1 MNTRTAVTLG
11 LVLLTHTFANGA
23 DLLTNGSFES
33 GATGWTLA
41 GGAPRYQQVGTA
53 YAGTNALRVFNRANF
68 TNAPQQ
74 DVTVALAAVPNGG
87 TWTTRFAV
95 QVAAPT
101 TVRAWLRVV
110 VDNAGVIATNRLL
123 LAERVVRATNQWER
137 ITGTQT
143 FGWTGAVSNALFYVE
158 CGMKQEPTGKAY
170 PDAIFDDFAIRLDA
184 DGDGLW
190 DQEEV
195 PVLQGGLG
203 TSPSLADTDGDALP
217 DGWEFYSGTNPLV
230 ADATAD
236 PDGDGFTNWQE
247 FRTATSA
254 TNALS
259 FPGQPTHASL
269 TTNATAVLKYLAKL
283 PYAASNRFIPGQHLT
298 DTAKEWTNH
307 VVRLQQ
313 VTGRWPGL
321 VSFTAESS
329 VTNTPV
335 QTAGIIPYAFE
346 TWTNGGLVLIKW
358 APWNPWSGKFGAAS
372 VPTLIDIPELLNPAP
387 ALTTNQVA
395 RSNYL
400 AWRQSIGDDLTTL
413 RDAGMPV
420 LWRPFAEMNGTWF
433 WWGNLPRDHYHA
445 LWRDLH
451 GYFTQTRG
459 LTNLLWVF
467 EPDQTVHLVGGSTS
481 SGTPIDY
488 YYPGDDVVDV
498 VGHNFYDDDWA
509 LPYRSDEIWSRS
521 GKIFAVPQAG
531 PSHQKRD
538 GSFDNLTYLNGI
550 TNTIARCAFIAVWN
564 NIAAGTNLQLI
575 AIADNLNASNLLAH
589 PLAITRDEVNWQAE
603 LPVVA
608 PPPPPALPTAELLAN
623 GGFESALTGWVNY
636 GPLATVRTVVTP
648 GRTGGGALSVSNR
661 TGATNGLAQNVLAG
675 LLANGS
681 GQRYVTRAW
690 LKSDLPT
697 SVRVRLLLTDAAGA
711 KSRFLLAER
720 QLREMQTN
728 QWSFIEGLQ
737 TVTWTS
743 APTNALLYFETGQL
757 VENVFPTYL
766 LDDVSLQPD
775 TDGDRLANA
784 EELVLGTNPLLAD
797 TDGDGIPDGWETR
810 HGFNPLSAADAS
822 WDRDGDGFTNAQEY
836 WAATDPT
843 LRASFPGKA
852 STTNATDAARQILLR
867 LAVAPS
873 QPTNRCFSGQ
883 TLTGGNVGVPTEYTN
898 FFLNL
903 AQQTGHTPAVMQL
916 TYEVPPTNLQ
926 ATVMNP
932 FAISHW
938 QAGGLVLVHYAPPN
952 PVSNGHPGDTTNVVN
967 LTTLFTPGT
976 ATHTNWMRSLDR
988 CADGLQQLRDAG
1000 VVVMFTILH
1009 ENNGSWLWWHKR
1021 PRADYVALYRGVHD
1035 YFTRVRGLNNLL
1047 WIFHP
1052 SEATHDLLP
1061 MDYYYPGDEV
1071 VDLIGPSV
1079 YSTTFQF
1086 PFSMDELFRA
1096 YPKAFGLTE
1105 ASAAVAS
1112 TNAWDLT
1119 ILTTNLA
1126 TTLPRAAYF
1135 CAWSSFKVGAG
1146 PLVRY
1151 SLVDHT
1157 NVTTLLNAP
1166 HIANRAAVDWPTY
1179 LPMNL
1184 SLRRQGNVLTV
1195 DWAGGALDYST
1206 NLVHWTAVT
1215 NAAQSWQPA
1224 PDNGV
1229 NVFRVRRER

>member
-1 MNTRTAVTLG
+1 MNTRTWLALG
-11 LVLLTHTFANGA
+11 LVGFTHTFAIAA

-33 GATGWTLA
+33 AVTGWTLA
-41 GGAPRYQQVGTA
+41 GGAPRYQQVSTA

-74 DVTVALAAVPNGG
+74 TVTTALAGVTNGG

-101 TVRAWLRVV
+101 TVRAWVRITSDNGGVV
-110 VDNAGVIATNRLL
+110 VTNRLL
-123 LAERVVRATNQWER
+123 LAERVVRSTNVWER
-137 ITGTQT
+137 VSGTKVIA
-143 FGWTGAVSNALFYVE
+143 WPGALVDALFYVE
-158 CGMKQEPTGKAY
+158 CGMKQEAAGKAY
-170 PDAIFDDFAIRLDA
+170 PDAIFDDFAIRPDA

-190 DQEEV
+190 DEEEV
-195 PVLQGGLG
+195 PVAQGGFG
-203 TSPSLADTDGDALP
+203 TSPTNADTDGDGLP
-217 DGWEFYSGTNPLV
+217 DGWEVFSGTNPLV

-236 PDGDGFTNWQE
+236 PDNDGFTNWQE

-259 FPGQPTHASL
+259 FPGKPTHAAL

-283 PYAASNRFIPGQHLT
+283 PLATTNRVLVGQHLT
-298 DTAKEWTNH
+298 DTATEWTNL

-313 VTGRWPGL
+313 RTGQWPGL
-321 VSFTAESS
+321 VSFTAEST
-329 VTNTPV
+329 VTNVPV
-335 QTAGIIPYAFE
+335 QTAGVLPYALE

-387 ALTTNQVA
+387 ALATNQVA

-400 AWRQSIGDDLTTL
+400 AWRQTIGDSLTTL
-413 RDAGMPV
+413 RDAGAPV

-433 WWGNLPRDHYHA
+433 WWGNLQRDHYIS

-467 EPDQTVHLVGGSTS
+467 EPDQTVHLVNGTTS

-509 LPYRSDEIWSRS
+509 LPFRSDEIWSRS

-531 PSHQKRD
+531 PSQQKRD
-538 GSFDNLTYLNGI
+538 GTFDNLTYLNGV
-550 TNTIARCAFIAVWN
+550 TNTISRCAFFVPWN
-564 NIAAGTNLQLI
+564 NITAGTNTQFI
-575 AIADNLNASNLLAH
+575 AIVDNVNASNLMAH
-589 PLAITRDEVNWQAE
+589 PLVVTRGEVNWQAE
-603 LPVVA
+603 LPA
-608 PPPPPALPTAELLAN
+608 LPPPPPPVLPTNELVAN
-623 GGFESALTGWVNY
+623 GGFESALTGWMNY
-636 GPLATVRTVVTP
+636 GPLATVRTVVSP
-648 GRTGGGALSVSNR
+648 GHSGGSALSVTNR
-661 TGATNGLAQNVLAG
+661 NGATNGLAQNVLAA

-697 SVRVRLLLTDAAGA
+697 SVRVRLVLTEPGGVT
-711 KSRFLLAER
+711 SRFLLAER
-720 QLREMQTN
+720 QLREAQTN
-728 QWSFIEGLQ
+728 QWSFIEGVQ
-737 TVTWTS
+737 TVTWNST
-743 APTNALLYFETGQL
+743 PTNALLYFETGQL
-757 VENVFPTYL
+757 VENVFPPYL

-775 TDGDRLANA
+775 NDGDRLSNA
-784 EELVLGTNPLLAD
+784 EELALGTNPNLAD
-797 TDGDGIPDGWETR
+797 TDGDGIPDGWEIR
-810 HGFNPLSAADAS
+810 HGLDPLAAADGA
-822 WDRDGDGFTNAQEY
+822 WDRDGDGYTNLQEY

-843 LRASFPGKA
+843 MRASFPGKA
-852 STTNATDAARQILLR
+852 SVTNATDAVRQVLLR
-867 LAVAPS
+867 LALAPS

-883 TLTGGNVGVPTEYTN
+883 TLSGGYLGVQGEYTN

-903 AQQTGHTPAVMQL
+903 AQQTGHTPAVMQV
-916 TYEVPPTNLQ
+916 TYEAPPTNLQ
-926 ATVMNP
+926 AAAMNP
-932 FAISHW
+932 LAISHW

-952 PVSNGHPGDTTNVVN
+952 PVSKGHPGDLTNVVN
-967 LTTLFTPGT
+967 LATLFTPGT
-976 ATHTNWMRSLDR
+976 ATYTNWMRSLDL

-1000 VVVMFTILH
+1000 VVVLFTILH

-1021 PRADYVALYRGVHD
+1021 PRADYIALYRGVHD
-1035 YFTRVRGLNNLL
+1035 YFTNVRGLNNLL

-1071 VDLIGPSV
+1071 VDVVGPSV
-1079 YSTTFQF
+1079 YNSTFQF
-1086 PFSMDELFRA
+1086 RFPMDDLFRA

-1105 ASAAVAS
+1105 ANANIN
-1112 TNAWDLT
+1112 TNAWDLN
-1119 ILTTNLA
+1119 ILATNLA
-1126 TTLPRAAYF
+1126 VTLPRAAYF
-1135 CAWSSFKVGAG
+1135 CAWSSFKNGAA
-1146 PLVRY
+1146 PLTRY
-1151 SLVDHT
+1151 SLVDNT
-1157 NVTTLLNAP
+1157 NVTALLNAP
-1166 HIANRAAVDWPTY
+1166 HIANRAAVDWATY
-1179 LPMNL
+1179 LPVQLN
-1184 SLRRQGNVLTV
+1184 LRRQGLGLTV
-1195 DWAGGALDYST
+1195 DWAGGALDYSS

-1215 NAAQSWQPA
+1215 NATQSWTPN
-1224 PDNGV
+1224 PGDSSG
-1229 NVFRVRRER
+1229 VFRVRRER

>member
-1 MNTRTAVTLG
+1 MNTRTWLALG
-11 LVLLTHTFANGA
+11 LVGFTHTCALAA

-33 GATGWTLA
+33 AVTGWSLA
-41 GGAPRYQQVGTA
+41 GGAPRFQQVSTA
-53 YAGTNALRVFNRANF
+53 YAGTNALRVFNRSNF

-74 DVTVALAAVPNGG
+74 TVTTALATATNGG

-101 TVRAWLRVV
+101 NLRVWLRLTT
-110 VDNAGVIATNRLL
+110 DNSGVLATNRLL
-123 LAERVVRATNQWER
+123 LGERVVRTTNQWEQVS
-137 ITGTQT
+137 GTKVIA
-143 FGWTGAVSNALFYVE
+143 WPGALLDALFYVE
-158 CGMKQEPTGKAY
+158 CGMKQEATGKAY
-170 PDAIFDDFAIRLDA
+170 PDAIFDDFAIRPDT

-190 DQEEV
+190 DEEEV
-195 PVLQGGLG
+195 PVAQGGFG
-203 TSPSLADTDGDALP
+203 TSPTNADTDGDGLP
-217 DGWEFYSGTNPLV
+217 DGWEVSSGTNPLV

-236 PDGDGFTNWQE
+236 SDNDGFTNWQE
-247 FRTATSA
+247 YRTSTSA

-259 FPGQPTHASL
+259 FPGKPTHAAL

-283 PYAASNRFIPGQHLT
+283 PLGTTNRVLVGQHLT
-298 DTAKEWTNH
+298 DTGPEWTNL

-313 VTGRWPGL
+313 QTGRWPGL
-321 VSFTAESS
+321 VSFTAESP

-335 QTAGIIPYAFE
+335 QTAGILPYALE
-346 TWTNGGLVLIKW
+346 TWTNGGLVLVKW

-387 ALTTNQVA
+387 ALATNQVA
-395 RSNYL
+395 RSNFL
-400 AWRQSIGDDLTTL
+400 AWRQAIGDSLTTL
-413 RDAGMPV
+413 RDAGVPV

-433 WWGNLPRDHYHA
+433 WWGNLQRDHYIS

-467 EPDQTVHLVGGSTS
+467 EPDQTVHLVAGTTS

-509 LPYRSDEIWSRS
+509 LPFRSDLIWERY

-531 PSHQKRD
+531 PGLQLRD
-538 GSFDNLTYLNGI
+538 GSFDNLTYLNGV
-550 TNTIARCAFIAVWN
+550 TNTISRCAFFVPWN
-564 NIAAGTNLQLI
+564 NITAGTNTNYL
-575 AIADNLNASNLLAH
+575 AVVDNVNASNLLAH
-589 PLAITRDEVNWQAE
+589 PLVVTRGEVNWQAE
-603 LPVVA
+603 LPSL
-608 PPPPPALPTAELLAN
+608 PPPPPPVLPTNELVAN
-623 GGFESALTGWVNY
+623 GSFESTLTGWVNY
-636 GPLATVRTVVTP
+636 GPPATVRTVVAP
-648 GRTGGGALSVSNR
+648 GHSSGSALSVSNR
-661 TGATNGLAQNVLAG
+661 NGATNGLAQNVLAA

-697 SVRVRLLLTDAAGA
+697 SVRVRLVLTEPGGVT
-711 KSRFLLAER
+711 SRFLLAER
-720 QLREMQTN
+720 QLREAQTN
-728 QWSFIEGLQ
+728 QWSFIEGVQ
-737 TVTWTS
+737 TVTWNST
-743 APTNALLYFETGQL
+743 PTNALLYFETGQL
-757 VENVFPTYL
+757 VENVFPAYQ
-766 LDDVSLQPD
+766 LDEVSLQPD
-775 TDGDRLANA
+775 NDGDRLSNA
-784 EELVLGTNPLLAD
+784 EELALGTNPNLAD
-797 TDGDGIPDGWETR
+797 TDGDGIPDGWENR
-810 HGFNPLSAADAS
+810 HGLDPFAAADGA
-822 WDRDGDGFTNAQEY
+822 WDRDGDGYTNLQEY

-843 LRASFPGKA
+843 QRTSFPAKA
-852 STTNATDAARQILLR
+852 SVTNATDAARQVLLR
-867 LAVAPS
+867 LALAPS

-883 TLTGGNVGVPTEYTN
+883 TITGGYGGVQAEYTN

-926 ATVMNP
+926 FAALNP
-932 FAISHW
+932 LGISHW

-967 LTTLFTPGT
+967 LSTLFTPGT
-976 ATHTNWMRSLDR
+976 ATHTNWMRSLDL

-1000 VVVMFTILH
+1000 VVVLFTILH

-1061 MDYYYPGDEV
+1061 MDYFYPGDEV

-1079 YSTTFQF
+1079 YNSTFQF
-1086 PFSMDELFRA
+1086 PFSMDDVFRA

-1105 ASAAVAS
+1105 ANANGN
-1112 TNAWDLT
+1112 TNAWDLN

-1126 TTLPRAAYF
+1126 VTLPRAAYF
-1135 CAWSSFKVGAG
+1135 CAWSSFKNGAA
-1146 PLVRY
+1146 PLTRY
-1151 SLVDHT
+1151 SLVDNT
-1157 NVTTLLNAP
+1157 NVTALLNAP
-1166 HIANRAAVDWPTY
+1166 HIANRAAVDWATY
-1179 LPMNL
+1179 LPIQLN
-1184 SLRRQGNVLTV
+1184 LRRQGPALVV

-1206 NLVHWTAVT
+1206 NLLHWTAVT
-1215 NAAQSWQPA
+1215 NAAHSWTPSLGGGM
-1224 PDNGV
+1224 GV
-1229 NVFRVRRER
+1229 IRVRRER

>member
-1 MNTRTAVTLG
+1 MNTRTRLALG
-11 LVLLTHTFANGA
+11 LLGLAHTIAVAA

-33 GATGWTLA
+33 AATGWSLA

-74 DVTVALAAVPNGG
+74 DVTATLATVTNGA

-110 VDNAGVIATNRLL
+110 VVNAGTVSTNRLL

-137 ITGTQT
+137 VTGTQT
-143 FGWTGAVSNALFYVE
+143 LGWTGAVSSALFYVE

-170 PDAIFDDFAIRLDA
+170 PDAIFDDFAIRPDA

-190 DQEEV
+190 DEEEV

-203 TSPSLADTDGDALP
+203 TSPTLADTDGDGLP

-236 PDGDGFTNWQE
+236 PDNDGFTNWQE
-247 FRTATSA
+247 YRTATSA

-283 PYAASNRFIPGQHLT
+283 PFATTNRFIPGQHLT
-298 DTAKEWTNH
+298 DTAPEWTNL

-321 VSFTAESS
+321 VSFTAESP
-329 VTNTPV
+329 VTNAPV
-335 QTAGIIPYAFE
+335 QTAGIIPYALE

-387 ALTTNQVA
+387 ALATNQVA

-400 AWRQSIGDDLTTL
+400 AWRQAIGDDLTTL
-413 RDAGMPV
+413 RDAGVAV

-433 WWGNLPRDHYHA
+433 WWGNLPRDHYLS

-467 EPDQTVHLVGGSTS
+467 EPDQTVHLVAGSTS

-509 LPYRSDEIWSRS
+509 LPFRSDEIWSRS

-531 PSHQKRD
+531 PSHQQRD
-538 GSFDNLTYLNGI
+538 GTFDNLTYLNGI

-575 AIADNLNASNLLAH
+575 AIADNMNASNLLAH
-589 PLAITRDEVNWQAE
+589 PLAITRGEVDWQAE
-603 LPVVA
+603 LPAVT
-608 PPPPPALPTAELLAN
+608 PPPPPPLPTAELVAN

-636 GPLATVRTVVTP
+636 GAPATVRTLVSP
-648 GRTGGGALSVSNR
+648 GHNGGSALSVSNR
-661 TGATNGLAQNVLAG
+661 NALTNGLAQNVLAG

-697 SVRVRLLLTDAAGA
+697 SVRVRLLLTDAAGL

-720 QLREMQTN
+720 QLREAQTN
-728 QWSFIEGLQ
+728 QWNFIEGGQ
-737 TVTWTS
+737 IVTWNTT
-743 APTNALLYFETGQL
+743 PTNALLFFEVGQL
-757 VENVFPTYL
+757 AENVFPAHL

-775 TDGDRLANA
+775 NDGDHLSNA
-784 EELVLGTNPLLAD
+784 EELALGTNPSLDD
-797 TDGDGIPDGWETR
+797 TDGDGLPDDWETR
-810 HGFNPLSAADAS
+810 HGLDPLAAADAA
-822 WDRDGDGFTNAQEY
+822 WDRDGDGFTNVQEF

-843 LRASFPGKA
+843 QRTSFPGKA
-852 STTNATDAARQILLR
+852 SVTNATDAARQVLLR
-867 LAVAPS
+867 LAIAPS

-883 TLTGGNVGVPTEYTN
+883 TLSGGQLGVPGEYTN

-916 TYEVPPTNLQ
+916 TYEVPPTNVQ
-926 ATVMNP
+926 AAAMNP

-952 PVSNGHPGDTTNVVN
+952 PVSNGHPGDLTNVVN

-976 ATHTNWMRSLDR
+976 ATHTNWMRSLDS

-1009 ENNGSWLWWHKR
+1009 ENNGSWLWWHKH
-1021 PRADYVALYRGVHD
+1021 PRADYVALYRSVHD

-1079 YSTTFQF
+1079 YHSTFQF
-1086 PFSMDELFRA
+1086 PFPMDELFRA

-1105 ASAAVAS
+1105 ANANRN

-1126 TTLPRAAYF
+1126 TTLPRAAFF
-1135 CAWSSFKVGAG
+1135 CAWSSFQNGAA
-1146 PLVRY
+1146 PLTRY
-1151 SLVDHT
+1151 SLVDNT
-1157 NVTTLLNAP
+1157 NVAVLLNAP
-1166 HIANRAAVDWPTY
+1166 HIGNRAAVDWSTY

-1184 SLRRQGNVLTV
+1184 NLRRQGQGLAV

-1206 NLVHWTAVT
+1206 NLLHWTTVT
-1215 NAAQSWQPA
+1215 NAAQSWPA
-1224 PDNGV
+1224 PPTGLSI
-1229 NVFRVRRER
+1229 FRVRRER